1 MEKMKQFLL
10 NFWNSNLRWPM
21 IIALIVTFSLGLLI
35 NGGTEP
41 GRSAQQRADL
51 EGQAATKVQI
61 WTCSMHPQIKQPNPG
76 KCPICGM
83 DLIPVAISE
92 DSQVGKQELKLS
104 ENAMKLAGI
113 QTATVQRRY
122 VTTEVRLAG
131 KVAFDETRLK
141 VITAWVPGRIDHLY
155 VDFTGAEVKKG
166 EHLVDLYSPDL
177 ISAQQEL
184 IEAKKTPLK
193 NLDAVRE
200 KLRLWGLTHS
210 QIKEMEQSEKT
221 KDHLTIFSPI
231 GGIVVQKNASE
242 GMYVQT
248 GSRIYTI
255 ADLSFV
261 WIELDAYESD
271 LAWVRYGQAVEFEV
285 EAYPGERF
293 AGKIA
298 FIDPVLDPATR
309 TVKVRVNAANP
320 QGKLKPEMF
329 VRAIVR
335 SKLSSG
341 GKVLDEELMD
351 KWISP
356 MHPEIVKDRPGK
368 CDICGMPLVR
378 AEKLGYLASKNKNT
392 EMPLVIPASAP
403 LLTGTRAVVYL
414 AVAGKKGIFA
424 ARQVSLGPRVG
435 DDYIVS
441 AGLSEGEEV
450 VVNGAFK
457 IDSDL
462 QIQGKPSMMNPE
474 GGAPVSGH
482 QQHETHNQAKKETP
496 ENNNRKSE
504 PSKKQ
509 AIAQEFNRTVD
520 RVAQAY
526 FSIQDA
532 LSRDALEN
540 AQKAAANLLNEM
552 AVADMKLLKGEAHMD
567 WMKLEAGIKTSTQ
580 DLKSAKDIEGARTSF
595 DKLTEPVTT
604 AITEFGGGKTAVYR
618 FHCPM
623 AFDNKGAY
631 WLQDH
636 RQTRNP
642 YFGASMLTCQDSIET
657 MVAAEKEK

>member
-1 MEKMKQFLL
+1 
-10 NFWNSNLRWPM
+10 M
-21 IIALIVTFSLGLLI
+21 IVALFVAFSLGMLFS
-35 NGGTEP
+35 GGTEP
-41 GRSAQQRADL
+41 GRSAHQHVDS
-51 EGQAATKVQI
+51 EEPATNKVRI

-83 DLIPVAISE
+83 DLIPVSDSG
-92 DSQVGKQELKLS
+92 DSQVGKRELKLS

-122 VTTEVRLAG
+122 VTSEVRLAG

-141 VITAWVPGRIDHLY
+141 YIAAWVPGRIDHLY

-166 EHLVDLYSPDL
+166 EPLVDLYSPEL
-177 ISAQQEL
+177 ITAQQEL
-184 IEAKKTPLK
+184 IEAKRTPLK
-193 NLDAVRE
+193 TLDAVRE

-210 QIKEMEQSEKT
+210 QIKEMEESEKT
-221 KDHLTIFSPI
+221 KDQLTIFSPI
-231 GGIVVQKNASE
+231 GGIVVQKNATE

-271 LAWVRYGQAVEFEV
+271 LSWIRYGQAVEFEA
-285 EAYPGERF
+285 EAYPGGRF

-309 TVKVRVNAANP
+309 TVKVRVNVANP
-320 QGKLKPEMF
+320 GSKLKPEMF
-329 VRAIVR
+329 VRAVIR

-378 AEKLGYLASKNKNT
+378 AEKLGYLASKNKNR

-414 AVAGKKGIFA
+414 AVSGKKGIFT
-424 ARQVSLGPRVG
+424 ARQVTLGPRAG

-474 GGAPVSGH
+474 GGAPDSGH
-482 QQHETHNQAKKETP
+482 LQHEQPGQTKKETP
-496 ENNNRKSE
+496 ENNSRKSE

-509 AIAQEFNRTVD
+509 AIAQEFNRAID

-532 LSRDALEN
+532 FSRDNLEN
-540 AQKAAANLLNEM
+540 AQKAAADLLREL
-552 AVADMKLLKGEAHMD
+552 ATADMKLLKGETHLQ
-567 WMKLEAGIKTSTQ
+567 WMKLEARITKSTQ
-580 DLKSAKDIEGARTSF
+580 DLKSAKDIEAARSSF
-595 DKLTEPVTT
+595 ENLTEPITT
-604 AITEFGGGKTAVYR
+604 AIAEFGGGKKAVYR

-636 RQTRNP
+636 QQTRNP
-642 YFGASMLTCQDSIET
+642 YFGASMLSCQDSVET
-657 MVAAEKEK
+657 LVAGEKEK

>member
-1 MEKMKQFLL
+1 MEKIKQIILS
-10 NFWNSNLRWPM
+10 FWNSNLRWPM
-21 IIALIVTFSLGLLI
+21 IAALFVAFSLGMLI
-35 NGGTEP
+35 SGGTEP
-41 GRSAQQRADL
+41 GRSTHQHADS
-51 EGQAATKVQI
+51 EEPATNKVRI

-83 DLIPVAISE
+83 DLIPVFDSG
-92 DSQVGKQELKLS
+92 DSQVGKRELKLS

-113 QTATVQRRY
+113 RTAAVQRRY
-122 VTTEVRLAG
+122 VTSQVRLAG

-141 VITAWVPGRIDHLY
+141 HIAAWVPGRIDHLY

-166 EHLVDLYSPDL
+166 DHLVNLYSPEL
-177 ISAQQEL
+177 ITAQQEL

-193 NLDAVRE
+193 TLDAVRD
-200 KLRLWGLTHS
+200 KLRLLGLTHD
-210 QIKEMEQSEKT
+210 QIKEIEESEKT

-231 GGIVVQKNASE
+231 GGIVVQKNATE

-248 GSRIYTI
+248 GSRIFTI
-255 ADLSFV
+255 ADLSLV
-261 WIELDAYESD
+261 WIQLDAYESD
-271 LAWVRYGQAVEFEV
+271 LSWIRYGQNVEFEA

-320 QGKLKPEMF
+320 EGKLKPEMF

-378 AEKLGYLASKNKNT
+378 AEKLGYLPSKNKNT

-414 AVAGKKGIFA
+414 AVAGKKGIFT

-441 AGLSEGEEV
+441 EGLSEGEDV
-450 VVNGAFK
+450 VVEGAFK

-474 GGAPVSGH
+474 GGAPDSGH

-496 ENNNRKSE
+496 ENNSQKPE
-504 PSKKQ
+504 TLKKQ
-509 AIAQEFNRTVD
+509 AVAPEFAGTVD

-540 AQKAAANLLNEM
+540 AQKAAADLLNEL
-552 AVADMKLLKGEAHMD
+552 AVADMKLLKGETHMD
-567 WMKLEAGIKTSTQ
+567 WMKLEAGIKTNTQ
-580 DLKSAKDIEGARTSF
+580 DLQSAQDIDGARTSF
-595 DKLTEPVTT
+595 DKITEPVTT
-604 AITEFGGGKTAVYR
+604 AITEFGSGKTAVYR

-642 YFGASMLTCQDSIET
+642 YFGASMLGCQDSVET
-657 MVAAEKEK
+657 LVAGEKEK

>member
-1 MEKMKQFLL
+1 
-10 NFWNSNLRWPM
+10 M
-21 IIALIVTFSLGLLI
+21 IVALFAAFSLGLLI

-41 GRSAQQRADL
+41 GRPAHQHADS
-51 EGQAATKVQI
+51 EEQATNKVQI

-83 DLIPVAISE
+83 DLIPVSDSG

-113 QTATVQRRY
+113 QTAIVQRRY
-122 VTTEVRLAG
+122 ATTEVRLAG

-141 VITAWVPGRIDHLY
+141 YIAAWVPGRIDHLY

-166 EHLVDLYSPDL
+166 EHLVDLYSPEL
-177 ISAQQEL
+177 NTAQQEL

-200 KLRLWGLTHS
+200 KLRLWGLTHG
-210 QIKEMEQSEKT
+210 QIKEMEESEKT

-231 GGIVVQKNASE
+231 SGIVVQKNATE

-271 LAWVRYGQAVEFEV
+271 LSWIRYGQAVEFEA

-309 TVKVRVNAANP
+309 TVKVRVNVANSR
-320 QGKLKPEMF
+320 GRLKPEMF
-329 VRAIVR
+329 VRAFIR

-341 GKVLDEELMD
+341 GKVLDEDLMG

-392 EMPLVIPASAP
+392 ETPLVIPASAP

-414 AVAGKKGIFA
+414 AVSGKKGIFA
-424 ARQVSLGPRVG
+424 ARQVSLGPRAG

-441 AGLSEGEEV
+441 SGLSEGEEI

-474 GGAPVSGH
+474 GGAPDSGH

-496 ENNNRKSE
+496 ENNSQKPE
-504 PSKKQ
+504 TLKKQ
-509 AIAQEFNRTVD
+509 AVAPEFAGTVD

-540 AQKAAANLLNEM
+540 AQKAAADLLNEL

-580 DLKSAKDIEGARTSF
+580 DLKSAKDIEGARTGF
-595 DKLTEPVTT
+595 EKLTEPVTT
-604 AITEFGGGKTAVYR
+604 AIAEFGSGKTAVYR

-642 YFGASMLTCQDSIET
+642 YFGASMLGCQDSVET
-657 MVAAEKEK
+657 LVAGEKEK